1 MYYQKSNAIL
11 FVYDI
16 TSSDSYKNLKKLY
29 NEVGELVDIKKV
41 TTIIVGNK
49 SDMYEKEIIKKNEA
63 EQYAKSI
70 QSIFRCVSAKE
81 GRGINELFD
90 CVAKSLLNCDEKE
103 SNVEEPS
110 KEKKEEFSLQN
121 QSKKKKKKK
130 FC

>member
-1 MYYQKSNAIL
+1 MYYQKSNAII

-16 TSSDSYKNLKKLY
+16 TNIDSYKNLKKLY

-41 TTIIVGNK
+41 ITIIVGNK
-49 SDMYEKEIIKKNEA
+49 SDMYEKEVIKKNEA

-70 QSIFRCVSAKE
+70 QSIYRCVSARE

-90 CVAKSLLNCDEKE
+90 CVAKSLLNNDGKE
-103 SNVEEPS
+103 SKVEEPT

-130 FC
+130 CC

>member
-1 MYYQKSNAIL
+1 MYYQKSNAII

-16 TSSDSYKNLKKLY
+16 TSIDSYKNLKKLY
-29 NEVGELVDIKKV
+29 KEVEELVDIKKV
-41 TTIIVGNK
+41 ITIIVGNK
-49 SDMYEKEIIKKNEA
+49 SDMYEKEVIKKNEA

-81 GRGINELFD
+81 RRGINELFD
-90 CVAKSLLNCDEKE
+90 CVAKSLLNNDGKE
-103 SNVEEPS
+103 SNLKDPT
-110 KEKKEEFSLQN
+110 KEKNEEFSLQN

>member
-1 MYYQKSNAIL
+1 MYYQKSNAII

-16 TSSDSYKNLKKLY
+16 TSSDSYKNLKKL
-29 NEVGELVDIKKV
+29 NIEVGELVDIKKV
-41 TTIIVGNK
+41 ITIIVGNK
-49 SDMYEKEIIKKNEA
+49 TDMYEKEVIKKNEA

-90 CVAKSLLNCDEKE
+90 CVAKSLLNYDEKK
-103 SNVEEPS
+103 SNVEEPA
-110 KEKKEEFSLQN
+110 KEKNEEFSLQN

-130 FC
+130 CC

>member
-41 TTIIVGNK
+41 ITIIVGNK
-49 SDMYEKEIIKKNEA
+49 SDMYEKEAIKKNDA

-70 QSIFRCVSAKE
+70 QSLYRCVSARE
-81 GRGINELFD
+81 GNGINELFD
-90 CVAKSLLNCDEKE
+90 CVAKSLLNNDGKE
-103 SNVEEPS
+103 SNLKDPT
-110 KEKKEEFSLQN
+110 KEKNEEFSLQN
-121 QSKKKKKKK
+121 QSKQKKKKK
-130 FC
+130 CC